1 MHSGKVPSVADV
13 KSAIDVSRAIVGVE
27 DKRNVNLQMLLELL
41 KSAKVILQDSEKSS
55 AMSVVRRAVAR
66 VDELFFS

>member
-41 KSAKVILQDSEKSS
+41 NSAKVILQDSEKSS